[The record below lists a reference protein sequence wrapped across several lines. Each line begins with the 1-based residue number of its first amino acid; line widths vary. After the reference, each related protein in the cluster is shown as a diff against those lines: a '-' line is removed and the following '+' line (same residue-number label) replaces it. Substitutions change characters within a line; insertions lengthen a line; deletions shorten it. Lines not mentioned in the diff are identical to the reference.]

1 MKNVQKT
8 GVEML
13 TNEQFQERFSNRRP
27 VKLHFKKKDKTRAEE
42 KFSRKKF
49 VSLKELKKV

>member
-13 TNEQFQERFSNRRP
+13 TNEQFQERFSDRKP
-27 VKLHFKKKDKTRAEE
+27 IKLRFRKKDKTRAEE